1 MGDSPK
7 WSEMKWVT
15 QLCPTLCDP
24 KDYTVHRILQAR
36 ILEWVAFPFSRGSS
50 QPRNRTQVSCI
61 AGRFFTSWD
70 TREAQNTGVGSL
82 SLLQGFFLT
91 QEFNWGLLH
100 CRWILYQ
107 LIYQGYSPW
116 GHKESDMIQS
126 PLESLCIPFY
136 FPLPSN
142 VPSRKTL

>member
-1 MGDSPK
+1 
-7 WSEMKWVT
+7 
-15 QLCPTLCDP
+15 
-24 KDYTVHRILQAR
+24 
-36 ILEWVAFPFSRGSS
+36 
-50 QPRNRTQVSCI
+50 
-61 AGRFFTSWD
+61 
-70 TREAQNTGVGSL
+70 VGSL